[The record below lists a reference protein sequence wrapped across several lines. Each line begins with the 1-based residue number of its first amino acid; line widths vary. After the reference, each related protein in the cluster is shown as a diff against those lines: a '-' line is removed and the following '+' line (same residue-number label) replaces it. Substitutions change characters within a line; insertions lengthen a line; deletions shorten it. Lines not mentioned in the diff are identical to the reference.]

1 MKIIK
6 SSPLLAMLIGFII
19 IAAAISTISVEGRKH
34 HVKRIKLK
42 HRRHSKDTPTGSP
55 APAPYPSTHDGV
67 FDILSFGAKGD
78 GISDDSKALIGAWK
92 AACRVAGGKVEIPAG
107 KEFMVKAVTLQ
118 GPCKEETVVQIEGTL
133 VAPTKIGSWPKSSLF
148 QWLNFKWVSH
158 VTIQGS
164 GTLDARGYNWW
175 NLDNYQTQKRNKY
188 IPLMKPTALR
198 FYSSGNV
205 MVRDI
210 SIVNS
215 PLCHLKFDDSDGV
228 KINNITISSPEN
240 SPNTDGIHLQNT
252 RNVEIQHSNIAC
264 GDDCVSIQ
272 TGSSNVHIHHISC
285 GPGHGISIGSLGK
298 DETVA
303 CVSDIIVEDISIQN
317 TLAGVRIKTWQGGL
331 GVVKNLTFSN
341 IQVTDVQ
348 VPIVIDQYYCD
359 KSKCKNQTSAVS
371 ISDVKYN
378 NIVGSFTAQP
388 VRIAC
393 SNNVPCM
400 DVDLMDIRLRPSG
413 GIRGLQTHQQQ
424 HALCWNSYG
433 KTQGPLVPS
442 SIGYCL
448 KKSNIDGYYP
458 KRFIASSH
466 EKLCPL

>member
-34 HVKRIKLK
+34 HVKRIKPK

-78 GISDDSKALIGAWK
+78 GIFDDSKALIGAWK
-92 AACRVAGGKVEIPAG
+92 AACKVVGGKVEIPAG

-188 IPLMKPTALR
+188 IPPMKPTALR

-205 MVRDI
+205 TVRDI

-393 SNNVPCM
+393 SNSLPCM

-466 EKLCPL
+466 EKLCPS

>member
-34 HVKRIKLK
+34 HVKRIKPK

-55 APAPYPSTHDGV
+55 TPAPYPSTHDGV

-92 AACRVAGGKVEIPAG
+92 AACKVVGGKVEIPAG

-188 IPLMKPTALR
+188 IPPMKPTALR

-205 MVRDI
+205 TVRDI

-264 GDDCVSIQ
+264 
-272 TGSSNVHIHHISC
+272 
-285 GPGHGISIGSLGK
+285 
-298 DETVA
+298 
-303 CVSDIIVEDISIQN
+303 
-317 TLAGVRIKTWQGGL
+317 GL

-393 SNNVPCM
+393 SNSLPCM

-466 EKLCPL
+466 EKLCPS